1 MEREYQQIIQG
12 CLKQDSRAQRDL
24 YNLFA
29 PKMLAI
35 CQRYTS
41 DRDVAQDILQD
52 GFITVFEKI
61 ATYKGDGSFEGWVR
75 RIRVYT
81 SLMHLRKTDALK
93 LSDEI
98 TMADTQEYVRC
109 DTLDSIQ
116 ADDLLKLLREMPDGF
131 RVVFN
136 LYVMEGYSHAEIAKA
151 LNISEGASRSQLS
164 RGRTWLKNRIKIE
177 NRYE

>member
-1 MEREYQQIIQG
+1 
-12 CLKQDSRAQRDL
+12 
-24 YNLFA
+24 
-29 PKMLAI
+29 MLAI

-75 RIRVYT
+75 RIMVNT
-81 SLMHLRKTDALK
+81 ALMHLRKTDALK